1 MKQLIFCEN
10 CDIFDVNH
18 ILLTKDKISRM
29 AEQKKERQQKQPKKK
44 QGIVI
49 PQKYQH
55 AAAIA
60 VIFISLLFFFNEI
73 IFSGKVFVS
82 GDSIASHSFE
92 TLVGDAKA
100 EGIVPLWNPYI
111 FCGMPGYA
119 ALSVAPERLWDV
131 SAKGLLLT
139 SNLFADILMNQ
150 EQEGWSLF
158 YYFLLGVGVYVFA
171 FEKLKNKIAALV
183 AALGVMHSTFIVILI
198 MVGHLTKVP
207 VIAFF
212 PFILLILER
221 LREKFRV
228 VDLLVL
234 ILLVHFMLLPVH
246 VQMIF
251 YSYFA
256 IGIYYFF
263 FLIRSFVKKENWL
276 GVIRSGAVFLVATG
290 LAFAMTGDKY
300 LSILEY
306 SHYSMRGVNPI
317 VPSQLAQQKGA
328 DKPKNGGLDYDYATN
343 GSFSPGEMMTFF
355 VPSWYGFS
363 NSVPYR
369 GPETNNEEARLPLY
383 FGSLGSTDAPQYMG
397 VVILLLALIGIWKN
411 KKDPFVQYMG
421 IVVVI
426 ALLISFGKE
435 FPLLYD
441 PMFFYFPMFNKFR
454 IPSMILILVQIMVP
468 LLAAYGVAS
477 LMNETGKS
485 NSKDQKFLQYSLIGV
500 GVLLIVSVVAKG
512 VFLAVYEAFIPQ
524 QILAARFGNN
534 AGVAYTIIE
543 SMVSSEITVG
553 LLLAGIAL
561 GIFYFFQISKLKL
574 VPFVVILVA
583 VILTDLWRANFKSM
597 ETKEKRYEQSFFAS
611 PDYVN
616 FIKQDTTLFRTLEF
630 ENGQPPY
637 SNALAY
643 WRIQSAY
650 GYHGAKMRQVQDMFD
665 VAGIG
670 NPLMWGLMNVRYIIS
685 DRSDSNQ
692 ILLPVFRGEKNV
704 LYNKAE
710 LPRAF
715 FVNRYEVATG
725 IDILENIKG
734 MRFDPRNVAY
744 VMDDPKVQIESPK
757 EGASVH
763 YTHYGIQDLEV
774 KATATGNNLLF
785 LSESWYPA
793 GWKAFIDGNEE
804 PILRLDY
811 LFRGVVIPAGTHTL
825 TMKFEPASFYLG
837 KDLSLAMNI
846 IVLGGLA
853 VIGIIGIRKKGSL
866 PSKSTSA

>member
-1 MKQLIFCEN
+1 MTLKFHSSKN
-10 CDIFDVNH
+10 P
-18 ILLTKDKISRM
+18 M
-29 AEQKKERQQKQPKKK
+29 ANQNKERQQKQPQKKES
-44 QGIVI
+44 VI
-49 PQKYQH
+49 IPKKYQH

-60 VIFISLLFFFNEI
+60 AILISLLFLFNEI

-82 GDSIASHSFE
+82 GDSIAAHSFE
-92 TLVGDAKA
+92 TLVNDAQA
-100 EGIVPLWNPYI
+100 EGIFPLWNPYI

-119 ALSVAPERLWDV
+119 ALSLAPERLWDF
-131 SAKGLLLT
+131 SAKGLLLA
-139 SNLFADILMNQ
+139 SNLFARILMNPD
-150 EQEGWSLF
+150 EVEVWTLF
-158 YYFLLGVGVYVFA
+158 YYFALGVGVYVFA
-171 FEKLKNKIAALV
+171 YDKLKNKIAALV
-183 AALGVMHSTFIVILI
+183 AALGVMHSTFIIILLV
-198 MVGHLTKVP
+198 VGHFTKVP

-212 PFILLILER
+212 PFVLLILER

-234 ILLVHFMLLPVH
+234 ILLIHFMLLPVH

-251 YSYFA
+251 YVYFA
-256 IGIYYFF
+256 IGIYYLF
-263 FLIRSFVKKENWL
+263 FLIRSFVRKENWQ
-276 GVIRSGAVFLVATG
+276 GVIRSGAIFIVATG
-290 LAFAMTGDKY
+290 LAFVMTGDKY
-300 LSILEY
+300 FSILEY
-306 SHYSMRGVNPI
+306 SNYSMRGANPI

-343 GSFSPGEMMTFF
+343 GSFSPGQVLTFF

-369 GPETNNEEARLPLY
+369 GPETNNEETRLPLY

-397 VVILLLALIGIWKN
+397 VVILLLAFIGIWKN

-421 IVVVI
+421 IIVVI
-426 ALLISFGKE
+426 ALLVSFGKE

-441 PMFFYFPMFNKFR
+441 PMFYYFPMFNKFR

-468 LLAAYGVAS
+468 LLAGYGVVS
-477 LMNETGKS
+477 LMSESGKT
-485 NSKDQKFLQYSLIGV
+485 NSKNQKILQYSLIGV
-500 GVLLIVSVVAKG
+500 GVLLIISVVAKG
-512 VFLAVYEAFIPQ
+512 VFLAIYEAFVPQ
-524 QILAARFGNN
+524 QMLEARFGNN
-534 AGVAYTIIE
+534 AGAAYTIVE

-561 GIFYFFQISKLKL
+561 GIFYFYQNSKLKL
-574 VPFVVILVA
+574 VPFAVILIA
-583 VILTDLWRANFKSM
+583 VILTDLWRVNFKSM
-597 ETKEKRYEQSFFAS
+597 ETNEKKYEQSFFAT
-611 PDYVN
+611 PNYVS
-616 FIKQDTTLFRTLEF
+616 FIKRDTTLFRTLEF

-650 GYHGAKMRQVQDMFD
+650 GYQGAKMRQVQDMFD
-665 VAGIG
+665 VAGVG

-715 FVNRYEVATG
+715 FVNRYEVAKG
-725 IDILENIKG
+725 IDILNNIKE
-734 MRFDPRNVAY
+734 MKFDPRDIAY

-757 EGASVH
+757 EGALVQ

-793 GWKAFIDGNEE
+793 GWKAFIDGNEAH
-804 PILRLDY
+804 ILRLDY
-811 LFRGVVIPAGTHTL
+811 LFRGVIIPPGTHTL
-825 TMKFEPASFYLG
+825 TMKFEPTSFYLG

-846 IVLGGLA
+846 LVLGGLV
-853 VIGIIGIRKKGSL
+853 VIGIIRIRKKNSL
-866 PSKSTSA
+866 PSKSTST